1 MVTNSTHKAD
11 LKSWVEAA
19 NEPMCS
25 FSIQNLPY
33 GVFNSNENLEKRIGV
48 AIGDHVLDLNMI
60 EKAVQRLRYY
70 QIQMLYNAIID

>member
-48 AIGDHVLDLNMI
+48 AIGDHVLPTPTTCLLVVSSQFHWDRHESFLPS
-60 EKAVQRLRYY
+60 
-70 QIQMLYNAIID
+70 

>member
-1 MVTNSTHKAD
+1 MVTNSTHKAN

-33 GVFNSNENLEKRIGV
+33 GVFNSNENL
-48 AIGDHVLDLNMI
+48 
-60 EKAVQRLRYY
+60 
-70 QIQMLYNAIID
+70 